1 MKYGF
6 YPGCSYKTEAVFRES
21 VEAVNRA
28 IGLELVTIEDWNCC
42 GATSIFSL
50 DQTEALLLTGRI
62 FALAN
67 RQNLDTIV
75 TTCNACYTSLKKGYK
90 TLKADRALIAKI
102 NERLAPENLK
112 ITNLLPVRHLLDVL
126 YHDIDESVWHR
137 NRPKNINKLKVAAYY
152 GCQLTRPWA
161 DIDDPEHPVI
171 MERFLERLGYETVD
185 HSAKTLC
192 CGASHFITYE
202 EDCLKLTERII
213 SEMKRKGAHVASTL
227 CPLCQ
232 LNLDAAQKNFRGVPM
247 PIPYFT
253 QLAGLALGIPTGELG
268 LKKLLVS
275 MDHEVKQI
283 L

>member
-1 MKYGF
+1 MTYGF

-42 GATSIFSL
+42 GATSIFSM

-67 RQNLDTIV
+67 RQNLDNIV
-75 TTCNACYTSLKKGYK
+75 TTCNACYTSLKKCYK
-90 TLKADRALIAKI
+90 TLKSDRDLISKI
-102 NERLAPENLK
+102 NDRLAAENLK

-126 YHDIDESVWHR
+126 YYDIDAAVWNR
-137 NRPKNINKLKVAAYY
+137 NRPKNLNKLKVAAYY

-161 DIDDPEHPVI
+161 DIDDPEQPVI

-213 SEMKRKGAHVASTL
+213 NEMKRKGARLASTI

-232 LNLDAAQKNFRGVPM
+232 INLDAAQKNFRGM
-247 PIPYFT
+247 PIPVPYFT
-253 QLAGLALGIPTGELG
+253 QLAGLALGIDPNELG
-268 LKKLLVS
+268 IKKLLVS
-275 MDHEVKQI
+275 MDYELKQI

>member
-1 MKYGF
+1 MTYGF

-42 GATSIFSL
+42 GATSIFSM

-67 RQNLDTIV
+67 RQNLDNIV
-75 TTCNACYTSLKKGYK
+75 TTCNACYTSLKKCYK
-90 TLKADRALIAKI
+90 TLKSDRDLISKI
-102 NERLAPENLK
+102 NDRLAAENLK

-126 YHDIDESVWHR
+126 YYDIDAAVWNR
-137 NRPKNINKLKVAAYY
+137 NRPKNLNKLKVAAYY

-161 DIDDPEHPVI
+161 DIDDPEQPVI

-192 CGASHFITYE
+192 CGASHFIIYE

-213 SEMKRKGAHVASTL
+213 NEMKRKGARLASTI

-232 LNLDAAQKNFRGVPM
+232 INLDAAQKNFRGM
-247 PIPYFT
+247 PIPVPYFT
-253 QLAGLALGIPTGELG
+253 QLAGLALGIDPNELG
-268 LKKLLVS
+268 IKKLLVS
-275 MDHEVKQI
+275 MDYELKQI

>member
-1 MKYGF
+1 MTYGF
-6 YPGCSYKTEAVFRES
+6 YPGCSYKTEAVFKES
-21 VEAVNRA
+21 VEAVTRA
-28 IGLELVTIEDWNCC
+28 ISLNLVTIEDWNCC

-67 RQNLDTIV
+67 RQNLDNIV

-90 TLKADRALIAKI
+90 TLKNERDLISKI
-102 NERLAPENLK
+102 NNRLAVENLK
-112 ITNLLPVRHLLDVL
+112 ITKLLPVRHLLDVL
-126 YHDIDESVWHR
+126 YNDVDETAWSR
-137 NRPKNINKLKVAAYY
+137 NRPKNLNKLKVAAYY

-161 DIDDPEHPVI
+161 DIDDPEQPVI

-202 EDCLKLTERII
+202 DDCLKLTERII
-213 SEMKRKGAHVASTL
+213 GEMKRKGAQVACAI

-232 LNLDAAQKNFRGVPM
+232 INLDGAQKRLGGVPI

-253 QLAGLALGIPTGELG
+253 QLAGLALGIHPNNLG

-275 MDHEVKQI
+275 MGDELKLI
-283 L
+283 A